1 MLQTS
6 PVNTRGVQN

>member
-6 PVNTRGVQN
+6 PVNTDCYV